1 MQNNYPIGIFD
12 SGLGGLIVLKELK
25 KILPKENFIY
35 FGDTAHIPYGNKS
48 ERAIQEYSSKIV
60 KFLNEKQVKTIVV
73 ACNSASSVAIK
84 KIKEIT
90 STPIIDVIDPAVKK
104 ACSLTKNNQVG
115 IIGTEATI
123 NSNAYQNYIVKFNS
137 SIQVIA
143 QHCPLLVPIIEEG
156 LHNHKIGINAIHLY
170 LNTFNKK
177 NIDTLI
183 LGCTHY
189 PIMKETIKNYLN
201 KNITIIN
208 SATETALAVQ
218 KFIKDNNLNNM
229 GKFKQ
234 NNQYY
239 VSDKTIRFHNLA
251 NQFLNSPIDHIY
263 QIKL

>member
-1 MQNNYPIGIFD
+1 MSAKFYFPNLHKLKKGQVLFKEGSYSDAAFIIESGKVEISVKNGEGKKTVIGVLKDNDIV
-12 SGLGGLIVLKELK
+12 GEMGLIDGNPRSATV
-25 KILPKENFIY
+25 
-35 FGDTAHIPYGNKS
+35 TALS
-48 ERAIQEYSSKIV
+48 DV
-60 KFLNEKQVKTIVV
+60 
-73 ACNSASSVAIK
+73 

-218 KFIKDNNLNNM
+218 KFIQDNNLNNM

-234 NNQYY
+234 NDQYY

-251 NQFLNSPIDHIY
+251 NQW
-263 QIKL
+263 KLPLK